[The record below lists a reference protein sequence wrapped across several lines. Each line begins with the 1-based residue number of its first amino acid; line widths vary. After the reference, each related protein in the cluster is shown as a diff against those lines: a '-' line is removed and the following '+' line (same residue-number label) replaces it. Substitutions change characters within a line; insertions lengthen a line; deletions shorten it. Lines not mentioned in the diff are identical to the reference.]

1 MARQHVQSQPTWA
14 AVKAKLASFDR
25 LALIG
30 LIQDLYTADRG
41 NQVFLHARFG
51 LGEDVLKS
59 YKEALD
65 RWLWPDV
72 LRNQDT
78 SVAKAK
84 QTISSYRKAVG
95 APAGLAE
102 LMVYYCETA
111 AGFSSDIGLQDEDF
125 FDALV
130 RMFEQALKVTLELP
144 PRDCDAMV
152 IRLDRVRTGSH
163 NLGYG
168 VGDDMDFL
176 LAKYTRK

>member
-1 MARQHVQSQPTWA
+1 
-14 AVKAKLASFDR
+14 
-25 LALIG
+25 
-30 LIQDLYTADRG
+30 
-41 NQVFLHARFG
+41 
-51 LGEDVLKS
+51 
-59 YKEALD
+59 
-65 RWLWPDV
+65 
-72 LRNQDT
+72 
-78 SVAKAK
+78 
-84 QTISSYRKAVG
+84 
-95 APAGLAE
+95 
-102 LMVYYCETA
+102 MVYYCETA